1 MGAARDLLRRLAE
14 VVSDLLRLE
23 VCETYGQWQSGLVR
37 SVHHDMQIIELFDT
51 TAKSTM
57 EDPSSSTLMLQPSY
71 QRAAGWPEHFEREHR
86 AWMWMPDLRLD
97 ELRIL
102 GVLGFELRAMA
113 KNKRKPK
120 QIVPKSKDDKP
131 GSPPATFAFE
141 APKPTLNKRGPK
153 RKGKTSATEVTKPPQ
168 EAASGRSESI
178 DDIFSKAKSKAA
190 SAAQPEGGSKRRTQT
205 GDGKRQKEVKKP
217 KRGSLEDPFGRS
229 SDWTDDGL
237 GGIYNQEGW
246 TGRRTKDELRIF
258 KAHLIKVGEGGG
270 TPLCPFVLALGV
282 PLRLPD
288 LFADCM
294 EGLLIS
300 SGLELSTRASG
311 AAISAT
317 ASDGKCGQSTDLE
330 TVLAWRRAS
339 DSESCAQDIAVCE
352 QVLKA
357 ALADEALLMKD
368 GFRATRVLMSQL
380 VDKLR
385 QGGKPERKPKSG
397 RTSLPSGVSEDDK
410 ERASYSVCE
419 VKPAQFSRLVYTNPV
434 CLLSSCQGSERNLMT
449 VSWLTAVDNN
459 GHLVLSLNKRRH
471 SAGSIMSS
479 RAFVLNVP
487 TAQLAQTVLEIGGCS
502 GGTTDKIERFS
513 APLGGFCLP
522 GWKPLGAWPPSD
534 EDSEAGKL
542 VFAISGCVAHL
553 VVHVLVDLDEISSHH
568 LLVCKV
574 IRAFVRSTYWDG
586 KIFSPRLDMDTLTPP
601 YMSFFGSQTFG
612 YVVPGCCGQGGE

>member
-1 MGAARDLLRRLAE
+1 MG
-14 VVSDLLRLE
+14 
-23 VCETYGQWQSGLVR
+23 VC
-37 SVHHDMQIIELFDT
+37 
-51 TAKSTM
+51 
-57 EDPSSSTLMLQPSY
+57 
-71 QRAAGWPEHFEREHR
+71 
-86 AWMWMPDLRLD
+86 
-97 ELRIL
+97 
-102 GVLGFELRAMA
+102 
-113 KNKRKPK
+113 
-120 QIVPKSKDDKP
+120 
-131 GSPPATFAFE
+131 
-141 APKPTLNKRGPK
+141 
-153 RKGKTSATEVTKPPQ
+153 TE
-168 EAASGRSESI
+168 
-178 DDIFSKAKSKAA
+178 
-190 SAAQPEGGSKRRTQT
+190 
-205 GDGKRQKEVKKP
+205 
-217 KRGSLEDPFGRS
+217 
-229 SDWTDDGL
+229 
-237 GGIYNQEGW
+237 
-246 TGRRTKDELRIF
+246 
-258 KAHLIKVGEGGG
+258 
-270 TPLCPFVLALGV
+270 
-282 PLRLPD
+282 
-288 LFADCM
+288 
-294 EGLLIS
+294 
-300 SGLELSTRASG
+300 
-311 AAISAT
+311 
-317 ASDGKCGQSTDLE
+317 
-330 TVLAWRRAS
+330 
-339 DSESCAQDIAVCE
+339 DIAVCE

-410 ERASYSVCE
+410 ERTSYSVCE

-586 KIFSPRLDMDTLTPP
+586 KIFSPRLDMDTQTPP
-601 YMSFFGSQTFG
+601 YMSFFGSQTLG